1 MALFA
6 TGCSEESTDSH
17 LNKSDLPIRFALQT
31 ADTKATPLT
40 ATNLADFGVYAY
52 NTGTGKWADTDV
64 STTAT
69 SNWINHDA
77 IIHQGNYW
85 IGPTTYFWPINQFLT
100 FFAYAPY
107 SNRYNGITMP
117 SANADGFYAT
127 GIPTIQFEVLP
138 DVTAQTDL
146 LISSP
151 ITDMT
156 AETDNGYVNIRF
168 RHTTTKIGFRAY
180 CSAPGTGIQSIG
192 ISNSP
197 YKGTLAIINDQDQWS
212 IEADKRDFSLYLN
225 GLIVST
231 QADDPTDLSAPASYF
246 MMLPKAAEI
255 SPTANLTIT
264 YTMNGK
270 EVTKTIP
277 ATEEWGMGKSIRY
290 TLNLGGSPADDI
302 IVEKVTIE
310 DWIYAGK
317 VDTELDTKGKIH
329 ILTFDTNG
337 GTAGTVA
344 SENWE
349 YGSMPRI
356 PQGAT
361 PSLAGHTFRGW
372 NTLQDGSGTSY
383 QPNQRIKISGNIT
396 LYAQW
401 N

>member
-1 MALFA
+1 MALFV
-6 TGCSEESTDSH
+6 TGCSKESTDS
-17 LNKSDLPIRFALQT
+17 NPDKSYLPIHFALQT
-31 ADTKATPLT
+31 AETRGTPLT

-52 NTGTGKWADTDV
+52 NTGTTKWANV
-64 STTAT
+64 STTAN
-69 SNWINHDA
+69 SNWINHDV
-77 IIHQGNYW
+77 IMHQGNYW
-85 IGPTTYFWPINQFLT
+85 IGRATYYWPIDQLLT

-107 SNRYNGITMP
+107 SNQYNGITMP
-117 SANADGFYAT
+117 TPNADGFSAT
-127 GIPTIQFEVLP
+127 GIPTIHFEVLP
-138 DVTAQTDL
+138 DVMAQTDL

-151 ITDMT
+151 IPDMT
-156 AETDNGYVNIRF
+156 AETNKGFVNIRF
-168 RHTTTKIGFRAY
+168 RHTTTKIGFSVY
-180 CSAPGTGIQSIG
+180 CATPGTSIQSIG

-212 IEADKRDFSLYLN
+212 IETGKRDFSLYLN

-231 QADDPTDLSAPASYF
+231 QANDPTDLSAPVSYF
-246 MMLPKAAEI
+246 MMLPKAAEV

-270 EVTKTIP
+270 EITKNIP

-302 IVEKVTIE
+302 IIEKVTIE

-329 ILTFDTNG
+329 TLTFDTNG

-344 SENWE
+344 SESWE

-361 PSLAGHTFRGW
+361 PSLTGQTFKEW
-372 NTLQDGSGTSY
+372 NTLQNGGGTSY
-383 QPNQRIKISGNIT
+383 QPKERIKISGNIT